1 MHIDGLTMMVA
12 GGLVAAAGCVVL
24 LTAWPQL
31 RPAPAILWWA
41 TGLLLNAL
49 AVAALVPGYEY
60 SIPVLAE
67 IGQGLIPLGA
77 TAIWSGARAFG
88 GRSVPRW
95 TFAAVV
101 TIWAASGLLPVAGGP
116 RTGWMLATLSLSTLL
131 FTAAGVELWRG
142 RAEYLPSR
150 WPLIIVTLL
159 HAAICAVGVADV
171 ALGLMSPDT
180 VLSMSTGFGV
190 MYFELI
196 VFELATAVFVV
207 MLYRERAYT
216 VLTMAAGTDDLTGTA
231 NRGAFLIQAARL
243 LRRAYANGEPA
254 SVIIFDLDHFKEI
267 NDRHGHA
274 AGDRVLRS
282 FAETARAVLRPGD
295 LLGRLGGEEFA
306 GMLPGAGTD
315 AAFNI
320 AERVR
325 DAFEI
330 ATAVT
335 VPSTVSAGVAAANS
349 SLEAAMECA
358 DLALY
363 RAKAVGRNRVER
375 APEPTPRK
383 VSIVRVA

>member
-1 MHIDGLTMMVA
+1 
-12 GGLVAAAGCVVL
+12 
-24 LTAWPQL
+24 
-31 RPAPAILWWA
+31 
-41 TGLLLNAL
+41 
-49 AVAALVPGYEY
+49 
-60 SIPVLAE
+60 
-67 IGQGLIPLGA
+67 
-77 TAIWSGARAFG
+77 
-88 GRSVPRW
+88 
-95 TFAAVV
+95 
-101 TIWAASGLLPVAGGP
+101 
-116 RTGWMLATLSLSTLL
+116 
-131 FTAAGVELWRG
+131 
-142 RAEYLPSR
+142 
-150 WPLIIVTLL
+150 
-159 HAAICAVGVADV
+159 VADV

-180 VLSMSTGFGV
+180 VLSMSTGFGL

-216 VLTMAAGTDDLTGTA
+216 LLTMAAGTDALTGTA

-254 SVIIFDLDHFKEI
+254 SVIVFDLDHFKEI

-306 GMLPGAGTD
+306 AMLPGVGTD
-315 AAFNI
+315 TAFNI

-349 SLEAAMECA
+349 SLEEAMECA